1 MEIKINLQLFSGE
14 KTEKATPKKKKD
26 ARKKGQVLKSR
37 EIVMSLSLLFSFLAI
52 KIFGGFMY
60 KTVYESVLYYTNY
73 MEKDVIT
80 NLEAYKALLLG
91 CYFTLKASFII
102 ALANLIVGIVGNY
115 AQVGYLFTVE
125 VLKPDLTKLN
135 PISGLKKLFSL
146 KSLFE
151 LLKSCVKLTIIGIVA
166 YDHLKGKMDFV
177 LKSLELS
184 TIQIAF
190 VLSDLVIGLGIK
202 LSSVLIVLGIID
214 FYYQRFDYEK
224 NLKMSKQEIKE
235 EYKQVEGDP
244 QIKSKIKEKQRMMAM
259 QRMMQDVPQADV
271 VITNPTHYAIALKYD
286 PEVNDAPYIL
296 AKGKNVIAQKI
307 RERAKENEIPIVE
320 NKPLA
325 RKLYKILDIGD
336 AIPPELYEAVA
347 EVLAYIYSKDRVM

>member
-26 ARKKGQVLKSR
+26 ARKKGQVLKSK
-37 EIVMSLSLLFSFLAI
+37 EIVMSLSLFFSFVSI
-52 KIFGGFMY
+52 KVFGGF
-60 KTVYESVLYYTNY
+60 VYETIYESILYYTNN
-73 MEKDVIT
+73 MEKHVVS

-102 ALANLIVGIVGNY
+102 ALTNFLIGIVGNY
-115 AQVGYLFTVE
+115 AQVGYLFTLD
-125 VLKPDLTKLN
+125 VLKPDIKKLN
-135 PISGLKKLFSL
+135 PISGLKKLFSV

-151 LLKSCVKLTIIGIVA
+151 LAKSSVKLFIIGIVA
-166 YDHLKGKMDFV
+166 YNHLQGKMDIV

-184 TIQIAF
+184 TVQIAF

-202 LSSVLIVLGIID
+202 LSSVLIILGIID
-214 FYYQRFDYEK
+214 FYFQRFDYEK

-235 EYKQVEGDP
+235 EYKQMEGDP

-307 RERAKENEIPIVE
+307 RERARENEIPIVE

-325 RKLYKILDIGD
+325 RKLYNILDIGD

-347 EVLAYIYSKDRVM
+347 EVLAYIYSKDKVM